1 MGDKRINS
9 HDLSSG
15 LKRNKMIDIK
25 ITDNPLSITEC
36 LNVAQDLG
44 SGGIAT
50 FIGAVRNM
58 TKNKRVLRLEY
69 ECYESMATREIKKIV
84 DQAVAQFSVRNVVVH
99 HRTGIL
105 FPGDA
110 AVIIVVGDGHRDAVF
125 EACRFIIDTV
135 KQTVPIWKKEI
146 FEDGE
151 EWVSAHP

>member
-1 MGDKRINS
+1 MV
-9 HDLSSG
+9 
-15 LKRNKMIDIK
+15 DIK
-25 ITDNPLSITEC
+25 ITDNILSITEC
-36 LNVAQDLG
+36 LTLAEDLS

-50 FIGAVRNM
+50 FIGTVRNI
-58 TKNKRVLRLEY
+58 TKNKAVVRLEY
-69 ECYESMATREIKKIV
+69 ECYQAMAVKEIRKIV
-84 DQAVAQFSVRNVVVH
+84 DQATSRFSVRNIVVH

-110 AVIIVVGDGHRDAVF
+110 AVIIVVSDGHRDAVF
-125 EACRFIIDTV
+125 EACRYVIDTI

>member
-1 MGDKRINS
+1 
-9 HDLSSG
+9 
-15 LKRNKMIDIK
+15 MIDIK
-25 ITDNPLSITEC
+25 ITDNTLSINEC
-36 LNVAQDLG
+36 LTLAQDLS

-50 FIGAVRNM
+50 FIGTVRNR
-58 TKNKRVLRLEY
+58 TKNKPVVRLEY
-69 ECYESMATREIKKIV
+69 ECYESMATKEIKKIV
-84 DQAVAQFSVRNVVVH
+84 DQAISRFSVRNIVVH

-110 AVIIVVGDGHRDAVF
+110 AVIIVVSDGHREAVF
-125 EACRFIIDTV
+125 DACRYMIDTI